1 MATLTSNMVQVGVSM
16 VLQDQFSSQ
25 AGQITDSFRRMYND
39 IRTAA
44 QATRDAHDMPIQ
56 AIKGIVSTSV
66 DAYKAYALAGKDVF
80 LSATMSGKANETLE
94 QRLEHQ
100 KELLENA
107 KNLNLEVPLTT
118 ADISSAQKFMA
129 MAGMSRDMI
138 LSTSRPVSQLASLF
152 SMDAGGK
159 GGVAD
164 IMTNIMATF
173 QMTADKAQ
181 SLGDDIL
188 IATTRSNMNL
198 RDLGDAIK
206 YSGAEMMTS
215 GISFR
220 EGAAAIGLLGDMG
233 IQGSSAGTAIAN
245 TLRYL
250 RLSISGQK
258 TKGHDALTALG
269 LGREDFLD
277 AKGNLKSLH
286 HMYTTVAKAL
296 VQKGLTND
304 EIGTAFYNI
313 FGVRG
318 SRNMLPIVQ
327 QLASGT
333 DKMSQVLLE
342 MQTQQGIL
350 NETVGKYM
358 ESDQG
363 QIDLLKSTMDSL
375 KITTGETVKE
385 FLLPILQGINK
396 FLLVINSMA
405 NTPFGQLF
413 IRHGFVIVLMTGLA
427 IVRRMA
433 ITFNSIYMGMRG
445 ASTTV
450 TAAANNFTTQ
460 MRLSLELMER
470 MAFVSRTMVPGQKAL
485 MGSMN
490 GAPVVMGMGM
500 RGQPYVTYIDA
511 ATGKRTGIKGASNI
525 HTWMM
530 AQSMAGNKP
539 PTPTPPAPGRGPIP
553 IPPSMFGKWGSQLGA
568 KFGVSKLLS
577 TGGKLAARAVGMTVP
592 LLNVAMVGWMLWD
605 VGKLIFGAVKDNT
618 KAQKEREAQEQ
629 AKAEREAKREA
640 QRAALRS
647 MSWED
652 YIKVQNAGML
662 AFFQNMTDGQGKPI
676 GAVNIIINGD
686 KIGQMVVDQTL
697 DATEYLF
704 GAHDRGIQ
712 NNLIDQ
718 GF

>member
-25 AGQITDSFRRMYND
+25 AGQVTDSFRRMYND

-44 QATRDAHDMPIQ
+44 QATRDAHDIPIQ
-56 AIKGIVSTSV
+56 AIKGLVSTSV
-66 DAYKAYALAGKDVF
+66 DAYKAYAQVGKDVF
-80 LSATMSGKANETLE
+80 LTASMSGKSTEDLET
-94 QRLEHQ
+94 RLSYQ
-100 KELLENA
+100 KELMDNA
-107 KNLNLEVPLTT
+107 KNLNLQVPLTT

-138 LSTSRPVSQLASLF
+138 MATSKPVSQLASIF

-173 QMTADKAQ
+173 QMAADQAQ
-181 SLGDDIL
+181 GLGDDIL

-206 YSGAEMMTS
+206 YSGAEMMTA

-277 AKGNLKSLH
+277 AQGNLKSLH

-318 SRNMLPIVQ
+318 SRNMLPVVQ

-333 DKMSQVLLE
+333 DKMSQVLNE
-342 MQTQQGIL
+342 MQTQHGIL
-350 NETVGKYM
+350 NETVDRYM
-358 ESDQG
+358 QSDQG
-363 QIDLLKSTMDSL
+363 QIDLLKSTVDSL
-375 KITTGETVKE
+375 KMTAGESLGKAM
-385 FLLPILQGINK
+385 LPILQAVNTFMG
-396 FLLVINSMA
+396 FLNSIA
-405 NTPFGQLF
+405 DTPFGGLF
-413 IRHGFVIVLMTGLA
+413 IRGGFILTLMMGLQVIKSMGTTFTAIHAGL
-427 IVRRMA
+427 R
-433 ITFNSIYMGMRG
+433 SSS
-445 ASTTV
+445 STINT
-450 TAAANNFTTQ
+450 AANNFTYN
-460 MRLSLELMER
+460 MKLSLALMEQMALLSQTMAVNSR
-470 MAFVSRTMVPGQKAL
+470 MMIGNV
-485 MGSMN
+485 N
-490 GAPVVMGMGM
+490 GAPAYLGKNKSGTLYAS
-500 RGQPYVTYIDA
+500 YVNA
-511 ATGKRTGIKGASNI
+511 AGKRTRTSGVQNVHSFLMGQGMRQTATSSAAKAGAS
-525 HTWMM
+525 
-530 AQSMAGNKP
+530 
-539 PTPTPPAPGRGPIP
+539 
-553 IPPSMFGKWGSQLGA
+553 FGA
-568 KFGVSKLLS
+568 KFGVNKLLGM
-577 TGGKLAARAVGMTVP
+577 GGKLAARAAGLAIPGLNLVMT
-592 LLNVAMVGWMLWD
+592 GWMLWD
-605 VGKLIFGAVKDNT
+605 VGKMIYGAITDNT
-618 KAQKEREAQEQ
+618 KAQKAREAQEQ
-629 AKAEREAKREA
+629 AKAEREAKEQARKEA
-640 QRAALRS
+640 IRA

-652 YIKVQNAGML
+652 YIKATNQGML
-662 AFFQNMTDGQGKPI
+662 AFFSAMKGQDGKPI
-676 GAVNIIINGD
+676 GSVNIIVNGQN
-686 KIGQMVVDQTL
+686 IGKMISDQTL

-704 GAHDRGIQ
+704 NAYNGGLQ